1 MIKMIRIAVDA
12 MGGDHAPKEIVGGAI
27 EAARKSD
34 GRYEIV
40 LVGDKIRIEEEMDHH
55 HFIKDLPISVEHA
68 SQKVEMHESPAT
80 SLRKKP
86 DSSIAVAVRL
96 HKEGKVDA
104 VVSAGNTGAVM
115 ASALFLL
122 RTIEGVQRP
131 AIGSFMPHEDGV
143 CLLID
148 AGSNVDCKPEHYLQF
163 GIMGSIFMN
172 HIIGIHSPRIGLLNI
187 GEESSKGNEVVQQA
201 YGLLEKSSL
210 NFKGNLEGRDIL
222 RGVVDVVVCDGFV
235 GNILLKFAES
245 LARMISKTMKR
256 TIRGNLPG
264 AVGLYLIRPSL
275 RKLYRL
281 FDYQEYGGAPLLG
294 VKGNCIISHGSST
307 SRAIKNAVEEAWKMI
322 KSQVTQHIESQIHR
336 MKGEIREG

>member
-1 MIKMIRIAVDA
+1 MIRIAVDA
-12 MGGDHAPKEIVGGAI
+12 MGGDNAPEEIVGGSI
-27 EAARKSD
+27 EAAKKSE
-34 GRYEIV
+34 GRYEVV
-40 LVGDKIRIEEEMDHH
+40 LVGDRTLIEEEINRH
-55 HFIKDLPISVEHA
+55 HFIKDLPLSIEHA

-96 HKEGKVDA
+96 HKEGKVDGI
-104 VVSAGNTGAVM
+104 VSAGNTGAVM
-115 ASALFLL
+115 ASALLLL

-131 AIGSFMPHEDGV
+131 AIGSFMPHENGV

-148 AGSNVDCKPEHYLQF
+148 AGSNIDCKPEHYVQF

-172 HIIGIHSPRIGLLNI
+172 HIIGITSPKVGLLNV

-201 YGLLEKSSL
+201 YNLLENSNL
-210 NFKGNLEGRDIL
+210 NFKGNMEGRDIL
-222 RGVVDVVVCDGFV
+222 TGAADVVVCDGFV

-256 TIRGNLPG
+256 TLRGNLPG

-275 RKLYRL
+275 RKLYKL

-294 VKGNCIISHGSST
+294 VKGNCIIAHGSSS
-307 SRAIKNAVEEAWKMI
+307 SRAIKNAIEEAWKMI
-322 KSQVTQHIESQIHR
+322 QGRVTQHIQNQIR
-336 MKGEIREG
+336 GMEVNTREK

>member
-1 MIKMIRIAVDA
+1 MIRIAVDA
-12 MGGDHAPKEIVGGAI
+12 MGGDHAPEEIVDGAI
-27 EAARKSD
+27 EAARKSE
-34 GRYEIV
+34 GQYEVV
-40 LVGDKIRIEEEMDHH
+40 LVGDKAVIEEEINRH
-55 HFIKDLPISVEHA
+55 HFIKDLPILIEHA
-68 SQKVEMHESPAT
+68 SQKVEMHESPAI

-86 DSSIAVAVRL
+86 DSSIAVAVQL
-96 HKEGKVDA
+96 HKEGRVDA

-115 ASALFLL
+115 AAALFLL
-122 RTIEGVQRP
+122 RPIEGVQRP

-148 AGSNVDCKPEHYLQF
+148 AGSNIDCKPEHYLQF
-163 GIMGSIFMN
+163 GMMGSIFMN
-172 HIIGIHSPRIGLLNI
+172 HIIGIDTPRVGLLNV
-187 GEESSKGNEVVQQA
+187 GEERSKGSEVVQQA
-201 YGLLEKSSL
+201 YGLLEKSTL
-210 NFKGNLEGRDIL
+210 NFLGNMEGRDIL
-222 RGVVDVVVCDGFV
+222 TGKADVVVCDGFM

-294 VKGNCIISHGSST
+294 VKGNFIISHGSSG
-307 SRAIKNAVEEAWKMI
+307 SRAIKNAIEEAWKMV
-322 KSQVTQHIESQIHR
+322 KSRVTEHIESQIGG
-336 MKGEIREG
+336 MKGESGE